1 VWVSSKAKAG
11 KDAAELAGLDQP
23 TGVTATTDL
32 EAILAA
38 KPECVVYT
46 AMADNRLVEA
56 LEDYRRI
63 LAAGVNIV
71 ASAAVFLQYP
81 WGTLPDEM
89 IAPIQ
94 QAAEAGN
101 ASIFVNGIDPGFA
114 NDLLPMA
121 LAGTCQSIEQIRCM
135 EIINYDT
142 YDSATVMFDVMGFG
156 KPLDDI
162 PMLLQ
167 PGVLSLAWGS
177 VVRQLAAGLGISLDE
192 VTETYVREPA
202 PEDFDIA
209 SGHIA
214 KDTAAALRF
223 EVRGM
228 VGGKPVVVLE
238 HVTRIRDDL
247 CPEWPQPAQEG
258 GSYRIEIT
266 GEPSYSVDLCL
277 SSPNG
282 DHNHAGLVATAARV
296 VNRHPRGRRRTAGYP
311 HYVRLASH
319 HRKRAVRWQLTGNSR
334 QRRACH
340 AYAVSHW
347 CDRIGG
353 HCGCC
358 RRRPGRVGR
367 PQRRGVQPA
376 DVHDHR

>member
-1 VWVSSKAKAG
+1 MTIRVAAIGTGNVGKHALTQLINDPRFELTGVWVSSDAKAG
-11 KDAAELAGLDQP
+11 KDAGELAGLDVS
-23 TGVTATTDL
+23 TGITATTDL
-32 EAILAA
+32 DAVLAT
-38 KPECVVYT
+38 KPECAVYT

-63 LAAGVNIV
+63 LAAGVNVV

-89 IAPIQ
+89 IKPISE
-94 QAAEAGN
+94 AASAGQ
-101 ASIFVNGIDPGFA
+101 ASIFVNGIDPGYA

-121 LAGTCQSIEQIRCM
+121 LAGTCQSVEQIRCM

-156 KPLDDI
+156 RPLDEI

-177 VVRQLAAGLGISLDE
+177 VVRQLAAGLDIDLDE

-202 PEDFDIA
+202 PDDFDIA

-214 KDTAAALRF
+214 KGTAAALRF

-228 VGGKPVVVLE
+228 KNGKAAVVLE
-238 HVTRIRDDL
+238 HVTRLRDDL
-247 CPEWPQPAQEG
+247 RPDWPQPAQEG

-266 GEPSYSVDLCL
+266 GEPSYALDLCL

-296 VNRHPRGRRRTAGYP
+296 VNAIPEVVAAPPGIRTTLDLP
-311 HYVRLASH
+311 LV
-319 HRKRAVRWQLTGNSR
+319 TGKGL
-334 QRRACH
+334 
-340 AYAVSHW
+340 YA
-347 CDRIGG
+347 
-353 HCGCC
+353 
-358 RRRPGRVGR
+358 
-367 PQRRGVQPA
+367 A
-376 DVHDHR
+376 N

>member
-1 VWVSSKAKAG
+1 MAIKVAAIGTGNVGRHALTQLIDDQRFELIGVWVSSEAKAG
-11 KDAAELAGLDQP
+11 RDAAELAGLPQP
-23 TGVTATTDL
+23 TGVIATTDL
-32 EAILAA
+32 DAILAA
-38 KPECVVYT
+38 KPDCVVYT

-63 LAAGVNIV
+63 LAAGINVV

-89 IAPIQ
+89 IAPI
-94 QAAEAGN
+94 AEAAGTGG

-121 LAGTCQSIEQIRCM
+121 LAGTCQHIEQIRCM

-177 VVRQLAAGLGISLDE
+177 VVRQLAAGLDIALDE
-192 VTETYVREPA
+192 VTEEYTRVPA

-214 KDTAAALRF
+214 EGTAAALRF

-238 HVTRIRDDL
+238 HVTRTRDDL
-247 CPEWPQPAQEG
+247 CPDWPQPAQEG
-258 GSYRIEIT
+258 GSYRVEIT
-266 GEPSYSVDLCL
+266 GEPSYVVDLSL

-296 VNRHPRGRRRTAGYP
+296 VNAIEEVVAAPAGIRTTLDLPLITGKGLYAG
-311 HYVRLASH
+311 
-319 HRKRAVRWQLTGNSR
+319 N
-334 QRRACH
+334 
-340 AYAVSHW
+340 
-347 CDRIGG
+347 
-353 HCGCC
+353 
-358 RRRPGRVGR
+358 
-367 PQRRGVQPA
+367 
-376 DVHDHR
+376 

>member
-1 VWVSSKAKAG
+1 MSIKVAAVGTGNVGKHALAQLITDSRFELTGVWVSSDAKAG
-11 KDAAELAGLDQP
+11 RDAGELAGLEVS
-23 TGVTATTDL
+23 TGIAATTDL
-32 EAILAA
+32 DAILAA

-63 LAAGVNIV
+63 LAAGVNVV

-81 WGTLPDEM
+81 WGTLPAEM
-89 IAPIQ
+89 IAPIEE
-94 QAAEAGN
+94 AATQGG

-121 LAGTCQSIEQIRCM
+121 LAGTCQSIEQVRCM

-156 KPLDDI
+156 KPLDEI

-177 VVRQLAAGLGISLDE
+177 VVRQLAAGLDVTLDE
-192 VTETYVREPA
+192 VTEVYTRVPA
-202 PEDFDIA
+202 PEAFDIA

-214 KDTAAALRF
+214 EGTAAALRF

-228 VGGKPVVVLE
+228 VGGTPVVVLE
-238 HVTRIRDDL
+238 HVTRLRDDL
-247 CPEWPQPAQEG
+247 CPDWPQPAQHG

-266 GEPSYSVDLCL
+266 GEPSYAVDLRL
-277 SSPNG
+277 SSSRG

-296 VNRHPRGRRRTAGYP
+296 VNAIPEVIAAAPGIRTTLDLPLVTGRGLYAG
-311 HYVRLASH
+311 L
-319 HRKRAVRWQLTGNSR
+319 
-334 QRRACH
+334 
-340 AYAVSHW
+340 
-347 CDRIGG
+347 
-353 HCGCC
+353 
-358 RRRPGRVGR
+358 
-367 PQRRGVQPA
+367 
-376 DVHDHR
+376 

>member
-1 VWVSSKAKAG
+1 MAIRVAAIGTGNVGRHALTQLITDPRFELTGVWVSSDSKAG
-11 KDAAELAGLDQP
+11 KDAAELAGLDVS
-23 TGVTATTDL
+23 TGITATTDL
-32 EAILAA
+32 DAVLAT
-38 KPECVVYT
+38 KPECAVYT

-63 LAAGVNIV
+63 LAAGVNV
-71 ASAAVFLQYP
+71 VGSSAVFLQYP
-81 WGTLPDEM
+81 WQTLPAEM
-89 IAPIQ
+89 VAPIEEAAASG
-94 QAAEAGN
+94 QA
-101 ASIFVNGIDPGFA
+101 SLFVNGIDPGFA
-114 NDLLPMA
+114 NDLLPLA

-156 KPLDDI
+156 KPLDEL

-177 VVRQLAAGLGISLDE
+177 VVRQLAAGIAVELDE

-214 KDTAAALRF
+214 KGTAAALRF

-228 VGGKPVVVLE
+228 KDGEVAVVLE
-238 HVTRIRDDL
+238 HVTRLRDDL
-247 CPEWPQPAQEG
+247 RPDWPQPAQEG

-266 GEPSYSVDLCL
+266 GEPSYAVDLCL

-296 VNRHPRGRRRTAGYP
+296 VNAIPEVVAAAPGIRTTIDLPLVTGKGLYAG
-311 HYVRLASH
+311 
-319 HRKRAVRWQLTGNSR
+319 N
-334 QRRACH
+334 
-340 AYAVSHW
+340 
-347 CDRIGG
+347 
-353 HCGCC
+353 
-358 RRRPGRVGR
+358 
-367 PQRRGVQPA
+367 
-376 DVHDHR
+376 

>member
-1 VWVSSKAKAG
+1 MTIRVAAIGTGNVGKHALTQLITDPRFELTGVWVSSEAKAG
-11 KDAAELAGLDQP
+11 RDASELAGLAEP

-38 KPECVVYT
+38 GPECVVYT

-63 LAAGVNIV
+63 LSAGVNVV

-94 QAAEAGN
+94 EAADAGG
-101 ASIFVNGIDPGFA
+101 ASLFVNGIDPGFA

-121 LAGTCQSIEQIRCM
+121 LAGTCAHIEQIRCM

-156 KPLDDI
+156 KPLDEI

-177 VVRQLAAGLGISLDE
+177 VVRQLAAGLGVSLDE

-202 PEDFDIA
+202 SEGFDIA
-209 SGHIA
+209 SGRIA
-214 KDTAAALRF
+214 EGTAAALRF

-228 VGGKPVVVLE
+228 VGGRPAVVLE
-238 HVTRIRDDL
+238 HVTRTRDDL
-247 CPEWPQPAQEG
+247 CPQWPQPAQEG

-266 GEPSYSVDLCL
+266 GEPSYAVDLCL
-277 SSPNG
+277 SSSRG

-296 VNRHPRGRRRTAGYP
+296 VNAIPEVVAAAPGIRTTLDLPLVTGRGLYAG
-311 HYVRLASH
+311 
-319 HRKRAVRWQLTGNSR
+319 N
-334 QRRACH
+334 
-340 AYAVSHW
+340 
-347 CDRIGG
+347 
-353 HCGCC
+353 
-358 RRRPGRVGR
+358 
-367 PQRRGVQPA
+367 
-376 DVHDHR
+376 